1 MKEDFQRTATI
12 SSFKGSKL
20 QTRDC
25 PSIREV
31 NSDPV
36 LNTAPMVLSSFGNE
50 SIYLCASLIHRDRKR
65 APEALEVELR
75 AVLSQP
81 TWEMGI

>member
-1 MKEDFQRTATI
+1 MKEDLQRTATI
-12 SSFKGSKL
+12 SSFKESKL

-50 SIYLCASLIHRDRKR
+50 SNISVC
-65 APEALEVELR
+65 
-75 AVLSQP
+75 
-81 TWEMGI
+81 